1 MRLVTGAPIRVRN
14 HQTLSYPGSVE
25 RAAEPKGGTER
36 ELLLGWL
43 AFHRDALASKCDG
56 VSLDDLI
63 RSGLG
68 GSTMS
73 LLGLVRHL
81 TEMER
86 VYFTYCIGGGEL
98 EFVYGPYDDGGPD
111 GDFDNLRP
119 EMVDPSMAAWQSECK
134 HADQLIAQQATLDT
148 PGAGRPRSLR
158 ENLLKVIQEYARHN
172 GHADLIRQ
180 SIDGSTGE

>member
-1 MRLVTGAPIRVRN
+1 VQRV
-14 HQTLSYPGSVE
+14 
-25 RAAEPKGGTER
+25 AEPEGGNER

-56 VSLDDLI
+56 VSLQDLI
-63 RSGLG
+63 RTGLG

-98 EFVYGPYDDGGPD
+98 EFVYGPYDDDSPD

-119 EMVDPSMAAWQSECK
+119 DMVDPSMDAWRRERE
-134 HADQLIAQQATLDT
+134 HADGLIAQQATLDDL
-148 PGAGRPRSLR
+148 GAGSKRSIR
-158 ENLLKVIQEYARHN
+158 ECLLKVIQEYARHN

-180 SIDGSTGE
+180 SIDGVTGE